1 MNIYQLFREASNR
14 SILNRKKLLEI
25 REKYCPDIPVSFL
38 EAHRKI
44 YHQQLYLN
52 YWHPVDRHAPISDVG
67 SYIDVAGNIKAT
79 GTRLRH
85 GDEWR
90 TISVYPLR
98 DPDNKS
104 ALAHKYRTDSGF
116 AEVIDIFSDRT
127 VHPVFINEL
136 TIPKWEPRS
145 KTICMDKRTDFT
157 RNVERLMKYSVVVLR
172 CKPLEEENQ
181 YQLWTLSRK
190 TKVFKVQIATIINNS
205 IGLGKTQKGSKRS
218 GLNKNA
224 KQVTERLGE

>member
-14 SILNRKKLLEI
+14 STLNRKKLLEI
-25 REKYCPDIPVSFL
+25 GKKHCPEIPISLL

-52 YWHPVDRHAPISDVG
+52 YWRPENRHAPTSDVG
-67 SYIDVAGNIKAT
+67 SYIDVYGNIKAT

-85 GDEWR
+85 GDTWR
-90 TISVYPLR
+90 TKSIYTLR
-98 DPDNKS
+98 DPGNKS
-104 ALAHKYRTDSGF
+104 ALAHKYRTDSDF
-116 AEVIDIFSDRT
+116 AEVLDIFSDRT
-127 VHPVFINEL
+127 MHPVFINDL

-145 KTICMDKRTDFT
+145 KTICMDRRTDVT
-157 RNVERLMKYSVVVLR
+157 RNVEKLMKYSVMVLR
-172 CKPLEEENQ
+172 CKPLDEENQ
-181 YQLWTLSRK
+181 YQLWTLSIRN
-190 TKVFKVQIATIINNS
+190 KVIKVQIATIINNS